1 MKKNATKLTISILS
15 ILLLGVAYWV
25 YVQSN
30 QPSSTKTETSSMEE
44 VLAQLD
50 EEGEG
55 GKEGS
60 KIKAKKAR
68 YEYFFRMVR
77 DPATNSIPKNIRA
90 RELNHARRM
99 PTLLEINRQ
108 LKAKEPSVQVA
119 EGFDWQLAGPQA
131 VGGRTRALDID
142 QRNSNI
148 VIAGGVS
155 GGIWKSTNGG
165 DTWTLHTPNAENFSV
180 TSLTQDPTEPD
191 TWYYSSG
198 EFLGSSASAS
208 GASYYGTGVFKS
220 TDNGD
225 SWLRISSTADDNTQF
240 DSQFD
245 YISRIV
251 ISPATGTV
259 FIASNGLG
267 VFRSP
272 DGNTYDDLTL
282 GGFGEHF
289 YADVAIAGD
298 GTLAGVLS
306 SSDAGVTPNNPG
318 VFVSTDDGQSWTE
331 ITPSTFPAGHDRS
344 VITFAPSDPNVMYV
358 FTQKSGDDT
367 NQGISFHRIDIS
379 GGLPGSSQDR
389 SANLPDFGGS
399 VGGVNTQVGYNMTVT
414 VKPDDPDFVT
424 VGATNLFRS
433 RDGFATAPADNNSI
447 EKDKFWIGGYAKANN
462 VSQYPNQHPDQHVQ
476 IYDPANPDRLW
487 TGHDGGLSVTDDVN
501 AQSVSWTDRNNG
513 YIVTQFYDASIPEE
527 DPNDTNGQKNIR
539 LMGGTQDNGTPFF
552 RFNGPQTNP
561 PPSFDISSGD
571 GGFSFFTESFIFVS
585 NQNGIVR
592 RWNTTAGGDIDNPF
606 AFVHPIQTSDAL
618 FINPY
623 AIDPNDETIM
633 YYPGSNNLFRN
644 TSVDDINNQNSSG
657 TSQGWEEVTSAAL
670 PAGYII
676 STLEVSTLPANTL
689 YYAGSAGSQPPV
701 INRLDN
707 ASSNQTP
714 TPISIP
720 NAPAGAYVHDIA
732 VNPANG
738 NDVLVVMSN
747 YNIVGL
753 YHTTNGGTSW
763 TAVEGNLT
771 GTNDPESTDP
781 GPSLRA
787 ATIVPSESGPIYLLA
802 TSTGVYGSQNLDGQN
817 TQWGREAVNQLGF
830 SVIEDIDS
838 RFSNGDVAVGSHG
851 RGMFLGTFR
860 GTVIAPDNPRIT
872 IDPNETQ
879 AGDQVIITAANFQ
892 FSSTLSENEVFFS
905 DVRANVVEATSSE
918 LTVTVPRNTLD
929 PDTENRTILV
939 NVTNPSGANPG
950 PASFMVL
957 PPQDDNIGQNFPN
970 PFSVNEGTRIPINLQ
985 RESTV
990 TLVIYDINGRRVDQP
1005 LKDDS
1010 FQAGTYNIPVD
1021 FSGMASGIYIYRI
1034 IAKPASDFGDPF
1046 VDSRK
1051 FTFIR

>member
-1 MKKNATKLTISILS
+1 MKKNATKLTLSILS
-15 ILLLGVAYWV
+15 ILLLGAACWT
-25 YVQSN
+25 YVQFYQS
-30 QPSSTKTETSSMEE
+30 SSTNIEASSMEE

-50 EEGEG
+50 KEGEEGEG
-55 GKEGS
+55 ES
-60 KIKAKKAR
+60 RIKAKKAR

-99 PTLLEINRQ
+99 PTRLEVNRQ
-108 LKAKEPSVQVA
+108 IKAKKPSLQVA
-119 EGFDWQLAGPQA
+119 EGFDWQLAGPPA
-131 VGGRTRALDID
+131 VGGRTRALGID
-142 QRNSNI
+142 RRNSNI

-165 DTWTLHTPNAENFSV
+165 DNWTLRTPNAENFSV
-180 TSLTQDPTEPD
+180 TSLAQDPTEPD

-198 EFLGSSASAS
+198 EFLGNSASAP
-208 GASYYGTGVFKS
+208 GASYYGTGVFRS

-225 SWLRISSTADDNTQF
+225 SWSHIPGTADDDTQF
-240 DSQFD
+240 NSQFD

-251 ISPATGTV
+251 ISPVTGTV

-289 YADVAIAGD
+289 FADVAVASN

-331 ITPSTFPAGHDRS
+331 ITPGSFPADHDRS
-344 VITFAPSDPNVMYV
+344 VIAFAPSDPDVMYV
-358 FTQKSGDDT
+358 FTQKSDDDS
-367 NQGISFHRIDIS
+367 NQGVSFHRIDIS
-379 GGLPGSSQDR
+379 GGLPGASQDR

-399 VGGVNTQVGYNMTVT
+399 VGGIDTQGGYNMTVT

-433 RDGFATAPADNNSI
+433 RDGFATAPADNSTT
-447 EKDKFWIGGYAKANN
+447 EKDLFWIGGYAKANN

-487 TGHDGGLSVTDDVN
+487 VGHDGGLSVTNDVN
-501 AQSVSWTDRNNG
+501 AQSVSWTDRNDG

-527 DPNDTNGQKNIR
+527 DPNDSGGQKNIR

-552 RFNGPQTNP
+552 RFDGPQTTP

-571 GGFSFFTESFIFVS
+571 GGFSFFTENFIFVS

-592 RWNTTAGGDIDNPF
+592 RWNTTASGDIDNPF
-606 AFVHPIQTSDAL
+606 AFVHPIQASDAL

-623 AIDPNDETIM
+623 AVDPNDETIM
-633 YYPGSNNLFRN
+633 YYPGSNSLFRN

-657 TSQGWEEVTSAAL
+657 TTQGWEELTAAAL
-670 PAGYII
+670 PGGYTI
-676 STLEVSTLPANTL
+676 SALEVSTLPSNTL
-689 YYAGSAGSQPPV
+689 YYAGSSGSQPPV

-720 NAPAGAYVHDIA
+720 NAAAGAYVHDIA

-738 NDVLVVMSN
+738 DDVLVVMSN

-771 GTNDPESTDP
+771 GTNDPTSTDP

-851 RGMFLGTFR
+851 RGMFLGTFQ
-860 GTVIAPDNPRIT
+860 GTVVAPDNPRIT
-872 IDPNETQ
+872 IEPNEAR
-879 AGDQVIITAANFQ
+879 AGNQVTITAANFQ
-892 FSSTLSENEVFFS
+892 FSSTPSENEVFFA
-905 DVRANVVEATSSE
+905 DVRANVAEATSSQ

-929 PDTENRTILV
+929 PDAENRTILV
-939 NVTNPSGANPG
+939 NVTNPNGADPG
-950 PASFMVL
+950 PASFTVL
-957 PPQDDNIGQNFPN
+957 PPQNDSMGQNFPN

-985 RESTV
+985 RESIV
-990 TLVIYDINGRRVDQP
+990 TLVIYDISGRRVDQP

-1010 FQAGTYNIPVD
+1010 FQAGTYNIPVN